1 MTKSTFTHDTELHHF
16 LDTVLEVNRTMNM
29 TSVRD
34 PKQAWNKHIVDSLH
48 GLQTGLFDNPVDPE
62 TSVRVI
68 DIGTGAGFPGMPL
81 ALEKPEIQL
90 TLLDSTAKKC
100 AFLDSYINDQ
110 NLAERIK
117 VLLGRAEEWAHSHL
131 HRAQYDV
138 AITRALGSFSEVCE
152 LTLPFVKKDG
162 HAILWRGKDAPEET
176 QQGAKVLSTLC
187 ARLVS
192 CESYQ
197 LPGHELDYH
206 LVVLRKANALPGR
219 YPRKVGIPKKLP
231 LE

>member
-1 MTKSTFTHDTELHHF
+1 MTKSTFDASLHHF
-16 LDTVLEVNRTMNM
+16 LDAVLEANRNMNL
-29 TSVRD
+29 TAVRD
-34 PKQAWNKHIVDSLH
+34 PQQAWNKHILDSLQ
-48 GLQTGLFDNPVDPE
+48 GLETGLFEHPA
-62 TSVRVI
+62 RAI

-81 ALEKPEIQL
+81 ALARPELQM

-100 AFLDSYINDQ
+100 AFLESYIQNQ
-110 NLAERIK
+110 NLTERIK
-117 VLLGRAEEWAHSHL
+117 VLLGRAEEWGHSHL

-162 HAILWRGKDAPEET
+162 HAILWRGKDAPDET
-176 QQGAKVLSTLC
+176 RQGAKVLSTLC

-206 LVVLRKANALPGR
+206 LVVLRKAKSLPGR
-219 YPRKVGIPKKLP
+219 YPRKVGMPKKMP

>member
-1 MTKSTFTHDTELHHF
+1 MTKSTFTHAPELHHF
-16 LDTVLEVNRTMNM
+16 LDTVLETNRTMNL

-34 PKQAWNKHIVDSLH
+34 PQQAWNKHIVDSLQ
-48 GLQTGLFDNPVDPE
+48 GLQTVLFDNPAK
-62 TSVRVI
+62 VI
-68 DIGTGAGFPGMPL
+68 DIGTGAGFPGIPL
-81 ALEKPEIQL
+81 ALEKPELQM

-100 AFLDSYINDQ
+100 AFLESYVQNQ
-110 NLAERIK
+110 NLTNRIK
-117 VLLGRAEEWAHSHL
+117 VLLGRAEEWGHSHL

-152 LTLPFVKKDG
+152 LTLPFVKKGG
-162 HAILWRGKDAPEET
+162 HAILWRGKDAPQET

-206 LVVLRKANALPGR
+206 LVILRKAKSLPGR
-219 YPRKVGIPKKLP
+219 YPRKVGIPKKQP